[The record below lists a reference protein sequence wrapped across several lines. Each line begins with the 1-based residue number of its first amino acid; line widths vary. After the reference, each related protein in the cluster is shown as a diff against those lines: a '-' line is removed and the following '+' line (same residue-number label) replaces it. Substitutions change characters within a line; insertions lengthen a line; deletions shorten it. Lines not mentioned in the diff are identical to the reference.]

1 MAAMPILNREPEMPY
16 TLGLLIVLCVIFAVA
31 AIRYFPFFL
40 HQVFGVR

>member
-1 MAAMPILNREPEMPY
+1 VPILNRAPELSY
-16 TLGLLIVLCVIFAVA
+16 TLGLLMVLATIMLVA